1 MPSNGYTSSWVL
13 FSHSGAYAFKGTPPE
28 VLPAL
33 FFSLRIQVSSGTTG
47 SVKSPRIQLVWTLAR
62 LYAEYRADGCSGATY
77 DPAVTVAVL
86 IYAYCVGNARAG
98 GIERRLV
105 EDVAFAGR
113 ESESATRPCHT
124 GRGCSPCLLK

>member
-1 MPSNGYTSSWVL
+1 M
-13 FSHSGAYAFKGTPPE
+13 
-28 VLPAL
+28 
-33 FFSLRIQVSSGTTG
+33 SSGTTG
-47 SVKSPRIQLVWTLAR
+47 SVKSPRIQLVWTLAA

-105 EDVAFAGR
+105 EDVALRDVRANQQPDH
-113 ESESATRPCHT
+113 ATLGEVVPPLVEVR
-124 GRGCSPCLLK
+124 RCSLA